1 MQVIILSSADISL
14 CVSAYMCCIMWPVD
28 DALYAAGAE
37 GLALLHLRWCGQF
50 RQHCRCTEWTTVSTT
65 AVDKVW
71 RNIWGWSHTWL

>member
-37 GLALLHLRWCGQF
+37 GLALLHLR
-50 RQHCRCTEWTTVSTT
+50 
-65 AVDKVW
+65 
-71 RNIWGWSHTWL
+71 